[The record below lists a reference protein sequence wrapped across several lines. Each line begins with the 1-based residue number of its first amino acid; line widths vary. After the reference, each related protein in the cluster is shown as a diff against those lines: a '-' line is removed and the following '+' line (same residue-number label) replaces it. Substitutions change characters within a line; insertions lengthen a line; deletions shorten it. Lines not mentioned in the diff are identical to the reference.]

1 MCRSFSLSA
10 LKSLSQCRLL
20 QNTILKDQDKIKI
33 ADKSV
38 IKFLI
43 MACKLSLLLL
53 NKINVL
59 LLALI
64 YCCGAYGATKE
75 KKDLSLETTERRIKG
90 QFKA

>member
-1 MCRSFSLSA
+1 
-10 LKSLSQCRLL
+10 
-20 QNTILKDQDKIKI
+20 
-33 ADKSV
+33 
-38 IKFLI
+38 